1 MHRGP
6 LYQDDYKPQFSGHE
20 TFPLRYGW
28 LKKVHDAL
36 STSEV
41 KKDDR
46 PIFQREEAIAQFGV
60 GKNMVAS
67 MRHWS
72 TATGMIE
79 ENKEAGKLQP
89 TEPAGMIF
97 GNNGAQGFDPYLENP
112 STLWFIHWQLCF
124 QPEKTTWHWVFN
136 HFPGNQFDRHQ
147 LVESLE
153 KIAQDRKWGRVATA
167 TIKRDVECFVRTYVA
182 HPATGK
188 HAQED
193 ALESPLAELG
203 LIKPIGRRDGFRLVT
218 GSKPSLGTGVFLC
231 ALTMFWKN
239 SNYNSLNQLPFDS
252 IARAPGS
259 PGRVFLLDENDL
271 AARLLEIDVA
281 SDGLFHWSET
291 SGIKG
296 IIRNPNKRLSYK
308 PFKYLKLDYS

>member
-1 MHRGP
+1 MQRGP
-6 LYQDDYKPQFSGHE
+6 LFQDKYKPQFSGHE

-28 LKKVHDAL
+28 LKKVHDAV
-36 STSEV
+36 SDTDEGHDNRS
-41 KKDDR
+41 
-46 PIFQREEAIAQFGV
+46 IFQREEAIAQFGV

-67 MRHWS
+67 MRHW
-72 TATGMIE
+72 ATVCWMIE
-79 ENKEAGKLQP
+79 ENQETGKLQP
-89 TEPAGMIF
+89 TELARIIF
-97 GNNGAQGFDPYLENP
+97 GCNGTQGFDPYLENP
-112 STLWFIHWQLCF
+112 ATLWLVHWLLCS
-124 QPEKTTWHWVFN
+124 QPLKTTWHWVFN

-153 KIAQDRKWGRVATA
+153 KVAQDRKWGRVASA

-182 HPATGK
+182 HPVTGK

-218 GSKPSLGTGVFLC
+218 GSKPNLGNGVFLC
-231 ALTMFWKN
+231 ALNMYWKN
-239 SNYNSLNQLPFDS
+239 SNYKSLNQLPFDS

-271 AARLLEIDVA
+271 AGRLLEIHEV

-296 IIRNPNKRLSYK
+296 IIKNPNKRLSYK
-308 PFKYLKLDYS
+308 PYKYLKLDYS